1 MIETG
6 QMLRHLAYFEALA
19 ELEET
24 NPAWR
29 STAAGLVVL
38 RLFDTW
44 VEHGPFASSD
54 GWGVSAVRDKVAEM
68 DVGNPTRLILMGI
81 VDAIESSAEP
91 SSVTPRLLAY
101 GRALHYAADWKLSAD
116 VYRTVIAHAHPI
128 EEADSVIDA
137 HMQYGYC
144 SRMLGRWDDAAMAY
158 SQASQI
164 AVAIGDIVKVLR
176 ARIAEAKLAIDR
188 GNLPKAE
195 EILDETIVRA
205 TDPAGALTEVRAI
218 ALHDRA
224 AVAYLRGDYEISV
237 RFAYEALDGMSSP
250 AGRDRVLADIA
261 AAFIEL
267 GVLSAARDAL
277 VVLAATAQEQYIRW
291 TSTVNLLDVAARER
305 SEPVFEQ
312 YRRELSDASLP
323 ASLEASYYLTVGR
336 GFAAFGRIDAA
347 RTALAKAIDV
357 AGKHQFHQTM
367 HEAESELQNL
377 EKAARTIRR
386 AAEYQPSGRMEE
398 IVAAIHGMR
407 ETAGV

>member
-1 MIETG
+1 
-6 QMLRHLAYFEALA
+6 MLRHLAYFEALA

-24 NPAWR
+24 DPAWR

-44 VEHGPFASSD
+44 VEHGPFASGE
-54 GWGVSAVRDKVAEM
+54 GWGVPAVREKVAEM

-81 VDAIESSAEP
+81 VDAIDSSAEP
-91 SSVTPRLLAY
+91 ATITPRLLAY
-101 GRALHYAADWKLSAD
+101 GRALNYAADWKLSSD
-116 VYRTVIAHAHPI
+116 VYHTVITHAHPI
-128 EEADSVIDA
+128 EEADNVIDA
-137 HMQYGYC
+137 HMQFGYC

-176 ARIAEAKLAIDR
+176 ARIADAKLAIDR

-195 EILDETIVRA
+195 QILDEAIARA
-205 TDPAGALTEVRAI
+205 TDPAGALTEIRAF
-218 ALHDRA
+218 ALHERA
-224 AVAYLRGDYEISV
+224 AVGFLRGDYELTV
-237 RFAYEALDGMSSP
+237 RFAYEALAGMGSP
-250 AGRDRVLADIA
+250 AARDRVLADIA

-277 VVLAATAQEQYIRW
+277 VVLASTAQEQYTRW
-291 TSTVNLLDVAARER
+291 LSTVNLLDVAARER
-305 SEPVFEQ
+305 CEPVFEQ

-323 ASLEASYYLTVGR
+323 ASLEASYYLIVGK
-336 GFAAFGRIDAA
+336 GFAVFGRTEAA
-347 RTALAKAIDV
+347 RTALAKAIDL
-357 AGKHQFHQTM
+357 ATKNRFHQTL
-367 HEAESELQNL
+367 HEAEAELQNL
-377 EKAARTIRR
+377 ERAARTVRK